1 MRKIKPLN
9 DFIFK
14 KLFGEKGNEDILLSF
29 LNAVLKKTCAEPIE
43 EVCIIENK
51 ELTKE
56 LIEDKT
62 GIIDVRAR
70 TAKGEEI
77 DIEVQLTNQGNM
89 EKRTIFYLSKLYIG
103 GIKQGEGYAKL
114 PRVIT
119 INLLDF
125 EVLGT
130 KNYHSS
136 FHFWEDDEKDYMLT
150 DVAEIHFLEYPKF
163 RKQNIRDFEN
173 NPMARWL
180 AFLEKDISEDILK
193 ELVKMEPAIQKAED
207 KLEYLSSDSETMNI
221 YLAREKSLH
230 DQANMVSTAEQ
241 RGLQRGLQQG
251 REEGIREERQKTA
264 IKLLRSGMSIDMVA
278 DMTDLTP
285 VELETL
291 ID

>member
-29 LNAVLKKTCAEPIE
+29 LNAVLQKTSADLIE
-43 EVCIIENK
+43 EVEIIENK

-70 TAKGEEI
+70 TQKGEEI

-89 EKRTIFYLSKLYIG
+89 EKRTIFYLSKLYIN
-103 GIKQGEGYAKL
+103 GIKQGEDYAKL

-136 FHFWEDDEKDYMLT
+136 FHFWEDEEKEYMLT

-163 RKQNIRDFEN
+163 RRQCITDFEH

-180 AFLEKDISEDILK
+180 AFLEKDIPEDVLR
-193 ELVKMEPAIQKAED
+193 ELVKMEPAMQKAED
-207 KLEYLSSDSETMNI
+207 KLEYLSSDEETMGI

-230 DQANMVSTAEQ
+230 DQANMVNTAEERGIQ
-241 RGLQRGLQQG
+241 RGIQQ
-251 REEGIREERQKTA
+251 EKQKTA
-264 IKLLRSGMSIDMVA
+264 IKLLQAGMTVDSIMDI
-278 DMTDLTP
+278 T
-285 VELETL
+285 ELSRIEIEAL
-291 ID
+291 VQQNIV

>member
-29 LNAVLKKTCAEPIE
+29 LNAVLQRTSAEPIE
-43 EVCIIENK
+43 EVEIIENK

-70 TAKGEEI
+70 TQQGEEI

-89 EKRTIFYLSKLYIG
+89 EKRTIFYLSKLYIN
-103 GIKQGEGYAKL
+103 GIKQGEDYAKL

-136 FHFWEDDEKDYMLT
+136 FHFWEDEEKDYMLT

-163 RKQNIRDFEN
+163 RRQNIRNFEH

-180 AFLEKDISEDILK
+180 AFLEKDITEDTLK

-207 KLEYLSSDSETMNI
+207 KLEYLSSDAETMSI

-230 DQANMVSTAEQ
+230 DQANMVNTAEQ
-241 RGLQRGLQQG
+241 RGMQQG
-251 REEGIREERQKTA
+251 IQQGIQQERKKTA
-264 IKLLRSGMSIDMVA
+264 VKLLEAGIDMDTIESITELSRLEIEA
-278 DMTDLTP
+278 LTY
-285 VELETL
+285 
-291 ID
+291 